1 MIAFASL
8 FLGLMVGSRPVTVI
22 VGDAVASIA
31 FELDG
36 RAVGRVEKAP
46 WTLSVD
52 FGTEFEPHELVARA
66 FDAKGEEAGLARQW
80 INLPRAPAE
89 VEIVLE
95 RDARGRAVAARLAWE
110 SILGVRPNRVVV
122 TFDGRALPL
131 AEKRVTLPLYDP
143 QATHVLTAVLDYP
156 NAVRSRSDVVLGGGS
171 AGDARSELTAVPI
184 LVPGGKP
191 PRPEALERRFWRG
204 DQALSIAA
212 VEHGP
217 AEVVLVRDLSS
228 EEADQAMRRGRALGG
243 ALPILADRT
252 TLARD
257 DHIRILWP
265 VARRFVDAGTANELF
280 EVSQEVSG
288 KSASFR
294 FLLTQ
299 VDYPGEGELPRRL
312 ADAVAVAGLRACGS
326 YSRRAVVL
334 VVGSSVTD
342 QSRYEAGPVRRYLE
356 RLHVPL
362 SVWSLA
368 PPGAASAAAAAWGE
382 AQDIST
388 WPGLKFAV
396 ERLRNE
402 LERQSIVWLGGRY
415 LPQDIAFE
423 DAGDGIA
430 LVR

>member
-1 MIAFASL
+1 
-8 FLGLMVGSRPVTVI
+8 
-22 VGDAVASIA
+22 
-31 FELDG
+31 
-36 RAVGRVEKAP
+36 
-46 WTLSVD
+46 
-52 FGTEFEPHELVARA
+52 
-66 FDAKGEEAGLARQW
+66 
-80 INLPRAPAE
+80 
-89 VEIVLE
+89 
-95 RDARGRAVAARLAWE
+95 
-110 SILGVRPNRVVV
+110 VRPNRVTV
-122 TFDGRALPL
+122 TFDGRALAL

-143 QATHVLTAVLDYP
+143 ETTHVLTAVLDYP
-156 NAVRSRSDVVLGGGS
+156 NGVRSRSDVVLGGGS

-184 LVPGGKP
+184 LAPGRKP

-228 EEADQAMRRGRALGG
+228 EEAQQAMRRGRALGG
-243 ALPILADRT
+243 AFPLLSDRT
-252 TLARD
+252 TLARED
-257 DHIRILWP
+257 QIRILWP
-265 VARRFVDAGTANELF
+265 VARRIVNAGTANELF
-280 EVSQEVSG
+280 ETSREFSG

-299 VDYPGEGELPRRL
+299 VDYPGEGVLPRRL

-326 YSRRAVVL
+326 YARRAVVL
-334 VVGSSVTD
+334 VVGSAVID

-388 WPGLKFAV
+388 WPALELAV
-396 ERLRNE
+396 EKLRKQ
-402 LERQSIVWLGGRY
+402 LERQSIVWVAGRY
-415 LPQDIAFE
+415 LPQDIAIK